1 MKIYRNPDKRKEYKK
16 QWAREKALKDKAIEA
31 MVETSVEPIFHPES
45 TYCILFNK
53 MRKIR
58 EDNKLSNF
66 SYWMIN
72 VRRMNKDFMYRYGK
86 YMNRDTVVQV
96 VPPITDL
103 QIICGICYIPL
114 AQFENTKQQEEMN
127 EDHFYMSNHNDYM
140 HSHAI

>member
-96 VPPITDL
+96 VPPITDMQL
-103 QIICGICYIPL
+103 VQGICYIPL
-114 AQFENTKQQEEMN
+114 AQFENIKQQKEIN
-127 EDHFYMSNHNDYM
+127 DDHSYFSNHYDYM
-140 HSHAI
+140 YQQ